1 MKASEWVVGGDH
13 LYTLIFLAPTYKYP
27 IAFWLFFWLFSQ
39 PKNTGYRYP
48 VFFIY
53 FTSVIFYSFFSSF
66 IYKYIEE
73 NYGKNYS
80 KNYMELW
87 NYETM
92 KLWEL

>member
-73 NYGKNYS
+73 NYMVRIKK
-80 KNYMELW
+80 KNYMGLW
-87 NYETM
+87 NYGTM
-92 KLWEL
+92 GL

>member
-1 MKASEWVVGGDH
+1 MGGDH

-48 VFFIY
+48 VFFVY
-53 FTSVIFYSFFSSF
+53 FTPVIFYSFFSPF

-80 KNYMELW
+80 KNYSKNYEEELYGIMEL
-87 NYETM
+87 
-92 KLWEL
+92 